1 MQVDLE
7 LWQRIFQ
14 VGGDR
19 LRAELLRLQTE
30 QDKILRV
37 CLDDVQMRIAQGRA
51 QAFSKLI
58 ELLDDATRKR
68 V

>member
-7 LWQRIFQ
+7 LWQRVFQ

-19 LRAELLRLQTE
+19 LRAELLRLQNE

-51 QAFSKLI
+51 QAFGKLI

-68 V
+68 A

>member
-19 LRAELLRLQTE
+19 LRAELLRLQNE